1 MVKAEWANG
10 QWTVI
15 VKRPLKGDY
24 EEVAYLEPGKY
35 IPMVF
40 FAWDGHNGDVG
51 RKMAVSAFYYLVMEP
66 LIPMTTYL
74 YPSLITVG
82 IVIIEGWVLGRR
94 ANKRKKTQGQA

>member
-1 MVKAEWANG
+1 M
-10 QWTVI
+10 I

-24 EEVAYLEPGKY
+24 DEVAYLERGKY

-66 LIPMTTYL
+66 PIPMTTYL
-74 YPSLITVG
+74 YPGLITVG